1 MKRLSGFFG
10 SKKPA
15 LDRRAPVTDKILG
28 DLETQAKTADLG
40 LRWVPLNRAG
50 DLCDRGG
57 DRARALQYYGRA
69 IDAMLEDGQPEP
81 ARGLATKIVRIHP
94 EAVKTLCTLT
104 WLDLAAHHMASVVVH
119 LNEYV
124 ASALRGGRED
134 IAGEQIHM
142 MAHVVPD
149 AEFRG
154 AAADALDALEFTDFA
169 AEVRVWIEAGLTPY
183 DEGGPGDWTEL
194 CLSHALGSNV
204 RKIIVTGQD
213 RSDPGDARGSRASG
227 AKQANGEEASEGDAE
242 GGEEVQTTRDSKANG
257 HDQAE
262 GYPA

>member
-1 MKRLSGFFG
+1 MKSLSGLFR
-10 SKKPA
+10 SKNPA
-15 LDRRAPVTDKILG
+15 VDRRAPVTDAVLG
-28 DLETQAKTADLG
+28 DLEAQAETADLG

-50 DLCDRGG
+50 DLCDRAG

-94 EAVKTLCTLT
+94 EAVRTLCTLT

-124 ASALRGGRED
+124 AGALRSGRED
-134 IAGEQIHM
+134 IAGEQIQM
-142 MAHVVPD
+142 MAHVVAD
-149 AEFRG
+149 VEFRA
-154 AAADALDALEFTDFA
+154 AAADALDAIDCPEAA
-169 AEVRVWIEAGLTPY
+169 AEVRVWIEAGQAPH
-183 DEGGPGDWTEL
+183 DENAPEDWTDL

-204 RKIIVTGQD
+204 RRIAESGGGEGQD
-213 RSDPGDARGSRASG
+213 ARAKRESTASG
-227 AKQANGEEASEGDAE
+227 QDHAG
-242 GGEEVQTTRDSKANG
+242 
-257 HDQAE
+257 